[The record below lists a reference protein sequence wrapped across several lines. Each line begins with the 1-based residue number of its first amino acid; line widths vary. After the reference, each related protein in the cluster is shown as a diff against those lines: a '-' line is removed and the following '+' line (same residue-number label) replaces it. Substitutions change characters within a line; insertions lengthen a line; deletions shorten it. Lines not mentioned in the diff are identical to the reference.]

1 MSPTIPLEMPSSKAP
16 ASILIIDDIPQIH
29 NFLSMHLRS
38 ENYTI
43 HRAVTGMEGLEIVA
57 QQHIDLVLLDIG
69 LPDISGFEVLK
80 QLKADSHYA
89 SIPVMIL
96 TIRDLTENIVRAL
109 EMGAH
114 DYITKPFE
122 PAELRARVKSAIAM
136 KFFQEKLEQ
145 SKKQFVTMINSL
157 AEVVFQLTFG
167 GEINF
172 INSTWEEM
180 SGYSV
185 KDSLLVSF
193 YDFLH
198 AEDAHTV
205 RAVLGDLATGKISVA
220 QLEIRLKN
228 REEEVFWGEV
238 NLRSLYADD
247 DSVMGF
253 AGTLIDVTKRKK
265 VQKELELRTEH
276 FRLVLE
282 NSDTVVLVVSE
293 VGCIQYASSSL
304 SRVLHCSANDVT
316 GRSLIDFIHPDD
328 TFAARAALAD
338 AVSSTGLG
346 EPVELRLA
354 CHNGQFQHCELVL
367 NNLLLSA
374 PVGGIVVTLRDIT
387 EQKVLQRK
395 AVMQNNVLESLHEI
409 IADLQNDNGTA
420 DIVPVLEHL
429 GLTVGADIVGVY
441 TVAQEDT
448 QKMIPYA
455 EWWYDSQLVR
465 SFSDKVLRSWQQAVL
480 QSKNSVEGQWY
491 LPDFAESL
499 SQAGL
504 QSVLILPLFGQQ
516 ELIGV
521 MCFGHCGE
529 AKVWSTLE
537 KDTME
542 TAAYS
547 LGLVLSRITSQCGS
561 SPL

>member
-1 MSPTIPLEMPSSKAP
+1 MPPTIPLEMPSSKAP

-80 QLKADSHYA
+80 QLKSDSKYA

-114 DYITKPFE
+114 DYVTKPFE
-122 PAELRARVKSAIAM
+122 PAELRARVKSAISM

-157 AEVVFQLTFG
+157 AEVVFQLTYD

-185 KDSLLVSF
+185 KDSLLVSLF
-193 YDFLH
+193 DFLH
-198 AEDAHTV
+198 ADDVDTV
-205 RAVLGDLATGKISVA
+205 RTALVDLAAGAVSVA
-220 QLEIRLKN
+220 KLEIQLKN
-228 REEEVFWGEV
+228 RAEEVFWGEV
-238 NLRSLYADD
+238 HLRALHTDNGSI
-247 DSVMGF
+247 MGF

-293 VGCIQYASSSL
+293 TGTIQYASAAL
-304 SRVLHCSANDVT
+304 SRVLYCSEEKVT
-316 GRSLIDFIHPDD
+316 GHSLLDFIHPDD
-328 TFAARAALAD
+328 AFIARSALAD

-354 CHNGQFQHCELVL
+354 CHDGQYQHCELVL

-387 EQKVLQRK
+387 EQKVLQHT
-395 AVMQNNVLESLHEI
+395 AEVQDNVLESLRDI
-409 IADLQNDNGTA
+409 ISGLQNSDGTVDA
-420 DIVPVLEHL
+420 VPVLEHL
-429 GLTVGADIVGVY
+429 ALAVGADAAGLYMV
-441 TVAQEDT
+441 QENT
-448 QKMIPYA
+448 GKIAPYA
-455 EWWYDSQLVR
+455 EWWHESMAVQEFPD
-465 SFSDKVLRSWQQAVL
+465 AVL
-480 QSKNSVEGQWY
+480 HAWLTAVEETPDGVEGQWY
-491 LPDFAESL
+491 LPDLVDSL
-499 SQAGL
+499 SQSGL
-504 QSVLILPLFGQQ
+504 QSVFLLPLLEHKEVVGM
-516 ELIGV
+516 
-521 MCFGHCGE
+521 MCFGHCRE
-529 AKVWSTLE
+529 AKVWTPLE
-537 KDTME
+537 KNTIQ

-547 LGLVLSRITSQCGS
+547 FSLVLTRSMARFGG
-561 SPL
+561 